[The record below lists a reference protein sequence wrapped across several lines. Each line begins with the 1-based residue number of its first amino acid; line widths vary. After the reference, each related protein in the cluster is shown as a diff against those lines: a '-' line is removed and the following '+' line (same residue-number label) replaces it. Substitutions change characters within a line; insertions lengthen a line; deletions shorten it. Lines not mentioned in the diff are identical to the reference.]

1 MVPGRRKY
9 RKKRL
14 KGNDS
19 EGETHVGDADP
30 NGHPGTVAA

>member
-1 MVPGRRKY
+1 MKGKSAAWATAQAMVPGRRKY

-19 EGETHVGDADP
+19 EGETHV
-30 NGHPGTVAA
+30 